1 MGFKDYKIRG
11 DKLIPNDAY
20 RKGWNEIF
28 GKKKKVKKEKSE
40 YDWNAYEYYDTE
52 KRIQKENEEYLK
64 EIEPLFK
71 GDN

>member
-28 GKKKKVKKEKSE
+28 GKKKKEKSK
-40 YDWNAYEYYDTE
+40 TQ
-52 KRIQKENEEYLK
+52 KIIQKENEEYLK